1 MMLVPLMNFGDM
13 SSSSSSGGGCIAAP
27 PPAPQVERAPAMCGV
42 AALDAMEGD
51 MYLVQRRQLALG
63 NMFVSYY
70 DLMPRLDSCCCSGAS
85 TGEVAEGG
93 RMGDGD
99 GIGPLFGDLR
109 ER

>member
-27 PPAPQVERAPAMCGV
+27 PPALQEERAPAMCGV
-42 AALDAMEGD
+42 AALDAMQGD
-51 MYLVQRRQLALG
+51 MYLMQRRQLALG
-63 NMFVSYY
+63 NIFVVGNY

-93 RMGDGD
+93 RMGDG
-99 GIGPLFGDLR
+99 IGPLFGDLR